1 LRFKKQVLCAVAS
14 VEGDAI
20 NNKSLCMK
28 VERINV
34 LLNNIGLSEMSREE
48 LDDLEREIGAND
60 DHTISIEK
68 MMKVL

>member
-1 LRFKKQVLCAVAS
+1 
-14 VEGDAI
+14 
-20 NNKSLCMK
+20 MK